1 MIEVQNVSF
10 AYTGQRSVITNCNFA
25 VPRRSSWAVI
35 GPSGCGKT
43 TLLYLL
49 AGLLRPDAGKILI
62 DGKTITRPRP
72 RTGLVLQDH
81 GLLPWATLEENVRL
95 GWRIRRFYGPDGVHS
110 PSGRSAKEEDIKERA
125 IYWLK
130 RMEIYHVRH
139 SYPSQLSRG
148 QRQRGA
154 LARTLLLE
162 PDVLLLDE
170 PFAALDPMMK
180 EELIGA
186 LRDIHAEMMTTDI
199 IVTHDMNEAV
209 RLGRMILIMKTAEK
223 GPPAVVEN
231 PYYEK
236 GGNEEG
242 VDILVEQLRARMGD
256 R

>member
-1 MIEVQNVSF
+1 MIEVQNISF
-10 AYTGQRSVITNCNFA
+10 AYPGQRPVITDCNFA
-25 VPRRSSWAVI
+25 VPGRSSWAVI

-49 AGLLRPDAGKILI
+49 AGLLRPDAGEILI
-62 DGKTITRPRP
+62 GGNTITRPRP

-81 GLLPWATLEENVRL
+81 GLLPWATLEENVCL

-110 PSGRSAKEEDIKERA
+110 PSGGSATEKDIKERA
-125 IYWLK
+125 TYWLK
-130 RMEIYHVRH
+130 KMEIHHVRH

-186 LRDIHAEMMTTDI
+186 LRDIHTEMMTTDI
-199 IVTHDMNEAV
+199 IVTHDMAEAV
-209 RLGRMILIMKTAEK
+209 RLGRMILIMKAGEL
-223 GPPAVVEN
+223 GPPSVVEN

-236 GGNEEG
+236 EGNDEG
-242 VDILVEQLRARMGD
+242 VDILVEQLMVGMGD